1 MIVQETGDPR
11 LQQGGVVR
19 FAQGRVLE
27 EPALG
32 VSRQIIPFVDKGGT
46 RHSKTLRSTSRKSLA
61 SYGKGHATSCAPP
74 SSSQRSRPVVISS
87 HDVGLRP
94 FFLTMLL
101 YSLLL
106 TVQI

>member
-32 VSRQIIPFVDKGGT
+32 VIAD
-46 RHSKTLRSTSRKSLA
+46 HSIR
-61 SYGKGHATSCAPP
+61 
-74 SSSQRSRPVVISS
+74 
-87 HDVGLRP
+87 
-94 FFLTMLL
+94 
-101 YSLLL
+101 
-106 TVQI
+106 